1 MQGNSLIRDPAVH
14 AKAFVWEERFPAVF
28 ASGGFDVVVGNP
40 PWERMKIQEREF
52 FAIAAP
58 EIASSVSAADR
69 RTLIAAIE
77 SAIPSLWEHY
87 AAAQLSADRT
97 LAYVRSAA
105 ANFPLTGRGDINTYM
120 LFAELSRQLV
130 SPTGRVGLL
139 VPSGIATDSTTRAF
153 FSDLME
159 TRTLSALY
167 DFENKKLVFADVD
180 GRFKFSILLMTGK
193 DSPQTAAEF
202 VFFAHSID
210 DLTAPHRKIKLSPKD
225 LKLLNPNSR
234 TCPIFRTRRDAEL
247 TKRIYRNLPILIDW
261 GRQAGGNAWG
271 VTFRRMFDQTND
283 AESFLT
289 GAALHAR
296 GMALDGNR
304 WVGGDEVYLPLYE
317 AKMLQAYDHRA
328 AGVRIEAGNWMR
340 QGQPEESSLVERQ
353 NPEFAAQP
361 RYWVPEAVV
370 AGSIG
375 DRPAVLA
382 YKDVTS
388 ATNQRTMIAAMVPR
402 VGLMNSA
409 PVILFGETPSTPAPS
424 IRRQMCLLANL
435 NSIPYDFVARQ
446 KVGGLHLN
454 FFIVEQLPTLPP
466 DVYDDECRWAKGVTL
481 EDWVVERALK
491 LTCTANDMSPL
502 AKAAGFSPVVWK
514 WKDDERL
521 RLRSEL
527 DAAYF
532 HLYQLGRDD
541 VAYVLSTFQGIVKED
556 EACAGDG
563 PTRASIMQAFDR
575 LG

>member
-1 MQGNSLIRDPAVH
+1 MFKNIGAYDFREEGEISVDVLGHLFERSITELEKLRSVGMFGKQAEQSIGRMPKSAERKRFGIYYTPPRFTRLIVEETLGRLIVERVESVPDVRAGRGAADAEGRGPRVRLSAFLIAAYERFQDAYEDIARLLRIEGHLQEALNLSNAYPDFILSDNLYGVDLSAESVEITQLALWIRSARKGRALNDLSRNVVQGNSLIRDPAVH

-87 AAAQLSADRT
+87 AAAQLGADRT

-130 SPTGRVGLL
+130 SPTGHVGLL

-247 TKRIYRNLPILIDW
+247 TKRILS
-261 GRQAGGNAWG
+261 
-271 VTFRRMFDQTND
+271 
-283 AESFLT
+283 E
-289 GAALHAR
+289 
-296 GMALDGNR
+296 
-304 WVGGDEVYLPLYE
+304 
-317 AKMLQAYDHRA
+317 
-328 AGVRIEAGNWMR
+328 
-340 QGQPEESSLVERQ
+340 
-353 NPEFAAQP
+353 
-361 RYWVPEAVV
+361 
-370 AGSIG
+370 
-375 DRPAVLA
+375 
-382 YKDVTS
+382 
-388 ATNQRTMIAAMVPR
+388 
-402 VGLMNSA
+402 
-409 PVILFGETPSTPAPS
+409 
-424 IRRQMCLLANL
+424 LAN
-435 NSIPYDFVARQ
+435 S
-446 KVGGLHLN
+446 H
-454 FFIVEQLPTLPP
+454 
-466 DVYDDECRWAKGVTL
+466 
-481 EDWVVERALK
+481 
-491 LTCTANDMSPL
+491 
-502 AKAAGFSPVVWK
+502 
-514 WKDDERL
+514 
-521 RLRSEL
+521 
-527 DAAYF
+527 
-532 HLYQLGRDD
+532 
-541 VAYVLSTFQGIVKED
+541 
-556 EACAGDG
+556 
-563 PTRASIMQAFDR
+563 
-575 LG
+575 